1 MSKLCLVI
9 GVGPGMGL
17 AIAKKFASQ
26 GFAIA
31 QMARRPEALKTY
43 EAELRGIDVPVYS
56 YPADVGDP
64 DSLGPAMTQLISE
77 HGTPEVMIYNV
88 SVLNPA
94 SPSELNY
101 DGMIRDFKINV
112 GGALV
117 AAQAVISGMQ
127 ERKSGSILITG
138 GGLALKPFHE
148 FASLSIGKAGI
159 RSLCYSLAQELKP
172 HGIQVATVTIN
183 GMIEKGTHFDPE
195 TIAEVFWDL
204 CQPSSGKGQVEV
216 VYE

>member
-17 AIAKKFASQ
+17 SIARKFASQ

-31 QMARRPEALKTY
+31 QMARRSEALETY
-43 EAELRGIDVPVYS
+43 KSELGSTDVLVYS

-64 DSLGPAMTQLISE
+64 DSLGSALTQLLDE

-94 SPSELNY
+94 SPSALAY
-101 DGMIRDFKINV
+101 DDMLRDFKINV
-112 GGALV
+112 GGALI
-117 AAQAVISGMQ
+117 AAQAVMPGMK

-138 GGLALKPFHE
+138 GGLALKPYHE
-148 FASLSIGKAGI
+148 FASLSIGKAGV

-172 HGIQVATVTIN
+172 HGIHVATITIN
-183 GMIEKGTHFDPE
+183 GMIEKGSHFDPDK
-195 TIAEVFWDL
+195 IAEVF
-204 CQPSSGKGQVEV
+204 
-216 VYE
+216 

>member
-17 AIAKKFASQ
+17 AIARKFASE
-26 GFAIA
+26 GFSIA
-31 QMARRPEALKTY
+31 QMARRSEALETY
-43 EAELRGIDVPVYS
+43 KSELGSADVPVYS

-64 DSLGPAMTQLISE
+64 ESLGPAMTKLLDE
-77 HGTPEVMIYNV
+77 HGTPEVIIYNV

-94 SPSELNY
+94 SPSGLIY
-101 DGMIRDFKINV
+101 DDLLRDFKINV
-112 GGALV
+112 GGALI
-117 AAQAVISGMQ
+117 AAQAVIPGMK
-127 ERKSGSILITG
+127 ERGTGSILITG

-172 HGIQVATVTIN
+172 HGIHVATVTIN
-183 GMIEKGTHFDPE
+183 GMVEKGSHFDPDK
-195 TIAEVFWDL
+195 IAEVFWDIY
-204 CQPSSGKGQVEV
+204 QPASGKRQVETV
-216 VYE
+216 FE